1 MDAVYLVLASNNGLT
16 ELWAATGS
24 PGKALAEVRDR
35 LPSGWM
41 LTLTGGCLIPEA
53 AASLGILR
61 GEVQCLSGDF
71 LDSSLKIAFESIA
84 SSLAKSANS
93 LARSH

>member
-1 MDAVYLVLASNNGLT
+1 
-16 ELWAATGS
+16 
-24 PGKALAEVRDR
+24 
-35 LPSGWM
+35 
-41 LTLTGGCLIPEA
+41 
-53 AASLGILR
+53 
-61 GEVQCLSGDF
+61 VQCLSGDF